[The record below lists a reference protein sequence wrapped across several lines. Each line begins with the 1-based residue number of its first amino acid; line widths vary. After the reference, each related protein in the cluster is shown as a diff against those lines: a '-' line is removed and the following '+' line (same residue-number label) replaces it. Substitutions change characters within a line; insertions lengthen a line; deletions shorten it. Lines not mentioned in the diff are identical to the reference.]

1 MNDFLSSS
9 VESVVQCWGCEVFDR
24 LFQIV
29 SDAAALAYT
38 KLTTLA
44 VVIFCVI
51 FAFFV
56 ISAFWKNISG
66 GVKDVFY
73 EKSIQKVVIN
83 GLVAMGLLSLGV
95 ALPRFITTVTFEPV
109 TQIARIYTQ
118 SMVGMDTAAVEE
130 KVTYQP
136 REISDNGFYRPQL
149 RDQVILLMK
158 TTITQFQAYMKL
170 GIAVMENAI
179 TWRAIVPPSNL
190 IKHLLLFFVG
200 LYMVIGFFKLFFKYC
215 CYFADIIIAMAYFAF
230 FFPFSLALVAFK
242 GAEHVPEWV
251 GKLGQNVG
259 VHQFKNLINSIVAL
273 ASATITFTIVMVVVA
288 KFFSAPD
295 QSSVSLMEQITTGKI
310 LEADLNTDNLAAISL
325 VGCAVLVYVLNY
337 IFDQTKKVTG
347 MILECF
353 GVGEEKQHGEQLA
366 NDVMKLASTAFSGI
380 NKAAQTV
387 AGVGKDAVI
396 KDDDKKKDS
405 K

>member
-1 MNDFLSSS
+1 
-9 VESVVQCWGCEVFDR
+9 
-24 LFQIV
+24 
-29 SDAAALAYT
+29 
-38 KLTTLA
+38 
-44 VVIFCVI
+44 
-51 FAFFV
+51 
-56 ISAFWKNISG
+56 
-66 GVKDVFY
+66 
-73 EKSIQKVVIN
+73 
-83 GLVAMGLLSLGV
+83 
-95 ALPRFITTVTFEPV
+95 
-109 TQIARIYTQ
+109 
-118 SMVGMDTAAVEE
+118 
-130 KVTYQP
+130 
-136 REISDNGFYRPQL
+136 
-149 RDQVILLMK
+149 
-158 TTITQFQAYMKL
+158 MKL

-242 GAEHVPEWV
+242 GAEHVPAWV

-295 QSSVSLMEQITTGKI
+295 QSSVSLMEQITTGNI

-325 VGCAVLVYVLNY
+325 IGCAVLVYVLNY

-366 NDVMKLASTAFSGI
+366 NDVMKLASTAFAGI